1 MANSL
6 SLLETDLTDNRR
18 LGNQCRAYWRYT
30 DAVQTSSYSTV
41 QTLQTV
47 ITYVA
52 KPMCEKQESR
62 QSLSFLSLILEQ
74 WFMLWQ

>member
-1 MANSL
+1 MVNSL

-18 LGNQCRAYWRYT
+18 LGNQCRTYCRYT
-30 DAVQTSSYSTV
+30 DTVQTSSYSTV

-47 ITYVA
+47 IKFVV

-62 QSLSFLSLILEQ
+62 
-74 WFMLWQ
+74 